1 MFNIWFLVNGWC
13 NENNISQKH
22 NFCWIYFWC
31 IFCMFCDIL
40 KTKRSSMENFN
51 RIIHCAAAMV
61 AKNDYSRFSHRTAW
75 GKKEKSW
82 DFSPDDFWWKKRHL
96 HRVYIRIGRHF
107 QFSWIASLS
116 EDLGRIYKRCWIYDI
131 ASYVCST
138 YLEYQANYRFER
150 GVKMASRVKKKLVL
164 DIVTCWC
171 HRDKLIA
178 IWFEFGSMPIGLTEE
193 MRCETCYKESE
204 Y

>member
-1 MFNIWFLVNGWC
+1 MFF
-13 NENNISQKH
+13 
-22 NFCWIYFWC
+22 
-31 IFCMFCDIL
+31 DIL
-40 KTKRSSMENFN
+40 ETKRSSMENFN
-51 RIIHCAAAMV
+51 RIIHCAAALV

-131 ASYVCST
+131 VCIKYIFGASSQLSIWKGSQV
-138 YLEYQANYRFER
+138 
-150 GVKMASRVKKKLVL
+150 GRVKKKHALL
-164 DIVTCWC
+164 QGRWNQRGKRGQSPTKCWQI
-171 HRDKLIA
+171 R
-178 IWFEFGSMPIGLTEE
+178 
-193 MRCETCYKESE
+193 
-204 Y
+204 